1 LGARQTYSERR
12 WPNTPEFNTVLR
24 DLKQAGSTRL
34 LTIVWK
40 AYDRFC
46 AEDLAQIDCS
56 QEDEDLERNITQLLE
71 PKMHKVMTGLEPF
84 YVQHGPYEHESRKV
98 APAQPPQYD
107 IAFVLYDNPRI
118 MWPLEAKV
126 LRTDSGM
133 AEYVKEIQLN
143 FLTCRYSPFSN
154 EAAMLG
160 YLLVG
165 SSEIAFANI
174 AKKGKWELS
183 AHNHFPKRNHRT
195 SDHKRKVPEGKPYPI
210 HFRCHHLL
218 LQLGVLEDMA
228 SWRVNHMR

>member
-1 LGARQTYSERR
+1 LDARQTYSERR

-34 LTIVWK
+34 LAIVWK
-40 AYDRFC
+40 AYDKFC
-46 AEDLAQIDCS
+46 AGELARIDCS
-56 QEDEDLERNITQLLE
+56 QADEDLERNITQLLE
-71 PKMHKVMTGLEPF
+71 PEMRKVMSGLEPF
-84 YVQHGPYEHESRKV
+84 YVQHEPYEHESRKA

-107 IAFVLYDNPRI
+107 IAFVLNDNPRI

-126 LRTDSGM
+126 LRTDASV

-165 SSEIAFANI
+165 NCEIAFANI
-174 AKKGKWELS
+174 AKRGKWKLI
-183 AHNHFPKRNHRT
+183 AHDHSPKRDHRT
-195 SDHKRKVPEGKPYPI
+195 SDHKRKVPEGKPYPAY
-210 HFRCHHLL
+210 FRCHHVL
-218 LQLGVLEDMA
+218 LQLGA
-228 SWRVNHMR
+228 C